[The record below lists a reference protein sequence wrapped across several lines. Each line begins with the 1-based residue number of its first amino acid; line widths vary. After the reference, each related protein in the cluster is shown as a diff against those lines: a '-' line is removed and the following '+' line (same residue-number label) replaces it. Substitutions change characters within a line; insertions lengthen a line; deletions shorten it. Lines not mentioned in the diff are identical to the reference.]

1 MGKTCAVGLWSS
13 GCKKHKGVKIH
24 GFPDDPEECE
34 RWIKALPNILPPGK
48 KLDNVGV
55 CVKHW
60 PVNHPTYRVKGKD
73 RPTIGFHWSSK
84 LFDASNING

>member
-1 MGKTCAVGLWSS
+1 MGKTCAVGLCSS

-34 RWIKALPNILPPGK
+34 RWIEALPNILPPGK

-55 CVKHW
+55 CVKHC
-60 PVNHPTYRVKGKD
+60 PVDHPTYRVKGKD
-73 RPTIGFHWSSK
+73 RSTIGFHWSSK